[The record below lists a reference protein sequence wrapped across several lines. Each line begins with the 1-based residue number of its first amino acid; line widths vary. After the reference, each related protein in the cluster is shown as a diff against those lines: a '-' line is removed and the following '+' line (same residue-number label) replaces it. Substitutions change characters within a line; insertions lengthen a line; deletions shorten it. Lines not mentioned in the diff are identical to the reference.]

1 MGLDGSTWLV
11 AALLALTLGLAAALY
26 VATRAAGPSPVRGR
40 RPR

>member
-26 VATRAAGPSPVRGR
+26 VATRAGAPSPVRNR